1 MTLAA
6 RIHEDEVPDQ
16 EIIYSQRNVEDVGNR
31 STEKLVDTCQASRCQ
46 TATGLR
52 FSSMHF
58 VSLPHDLIYRM
69 ALGNNSQ
76 NIKCVRFHTKL

>member
-16 EIIYSQRNVEDVGNR
+16 EIIYSPRNVADVGNR
-31 STEKLVDTCQASRCQ
+31 STEKLADICQTIRCQ
-46 TATGLR
+46 TATGQR

-58 VSLPHDLIYRM
+58 VSFPHYLI
-69 ALGNNSQ
+69 
-76 NIKCVRFHTKL
+76 